1 MPNLPHSPD
10 GVKPGLAEVGMIPEV
25 EEVVSLLSSGE
36 LLSLQPLVPPLP
48 AKSQEVL
55 LKNFKAM
62 RRREKLAL
70 AHFWSFRFKL
80 IRAKY

>member
-48 AKSQEVL
+48 AKSQGVF
-55 LKNFKAM
+55 LKILKSM
-62 RRREKLAL
+62 KRRTKLAL
-70 AHFWSFRFKL
+70 AHIRSLKL
-80 IRAKY
+80 KFEAKY

>member
-10 GVKPGLAEVGMIPEV
+10 GVEPGLAKVGMVPEV
-25 EEVVSLLSSGE
+25 EEVVSLLSGGQ

-55 LKNFKAM
+55 LKILKTM
-62 RRREKLAL
+62 RRREKQP
-70 AHFWSFRFKL
+70 
-80 IRAKY
+80 